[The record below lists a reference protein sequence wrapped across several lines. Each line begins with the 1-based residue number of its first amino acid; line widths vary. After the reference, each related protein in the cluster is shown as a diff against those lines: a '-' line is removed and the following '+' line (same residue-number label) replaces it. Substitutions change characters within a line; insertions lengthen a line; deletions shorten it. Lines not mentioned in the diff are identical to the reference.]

1 MVTAPVCAFV
11 SDQKRI
17 RENDL
22 GTGEPS
28 LPPLAHLIGCPA
40 CRAARGLLEWNQ
52 QDLAV
57 KAGISQLT
65 VHQPETGATRP
76 RRATLDVVRRAFEN
90 AGVDFIKNSRENELA
105 RMGCATPCHAFC
117 VELVR
122 GQSQSGACTKGR
134 LLPLYSQVAALLR
147 MTGLVAGRVDDHGFL
162 IA

>member
-1 MVTAPVCAFV
+1 MRTVTAPEFAFV

-57 KAGISQLT
+57 KAGISQLDSA
-65 VHQPETGATRP
+65 PAGNRSDAPAARDP
-76 RRATLDVVRRAFEN
+76 RRR
-90 AGVDFIKNSRENELA
+90 
-105 RMGCATPCHAFC
+105 
-117 VELVR
+117 
-122 GQSQSGACTKGR
+122 
-134 LLPLYSQVAALLR
+134 
-147 MTGLVAGRVDDHGFL
+147 
-162 IA
+162 